1 MAVASQRG
9 FGSRGSI
16 TVMTSLSHRAL
27 EGCDMATTQL
37 MLQFWVE
44 ESIFVPV
51 TTTIGLIASGT
62 ILLDP
67 HKTTVVREI
76 ASEEIGGVLGLKRP
90 GAVNLNLTTRTFTQV
105 DLSGP
110 KGAGTFL
117 LGPSCVPSPPFAGMG
132 KITLNLTEAG
142 FTAPAGG
149 ELSVQFVGA
158 GGHVYVDQ
166 I

>member
-1 MAVASQRG
+1 MP
-9 FGSRGSI
+9 
-16 TVMTSLSHRAL
+16 TK
-27 EGCDMATTQL
+27 QL

-44 ESIFVPV
+44 DSVFIPL

-76 ASEEIGGVLGLKRP
+76 ASEEIGGVLGLKMP
-90 GAVNLNLTTRTFTQV
+90 GAVNLNLTTKAFAEV

-110 KGAGTFL
+110 NGAGTFL
-117 LGPSCVPSPPFAGMG
+117 LGPSCVPSPPFTGMG
-132 KITLNLTEAG
+132 MITLNLTEAG

-149 ELSVQFVGA
+149 QLSVQFVGG

-166 I
+166 IS